1 MTTIYH
7 AHVYFLPEQA
17 AQAATLHA
25 TLAPRLPAGCWL
37 GRLIEREVGPHT
49 RPMFEIDFAEP
60 LLPAVTALLEQYR
73 DGLPVLLRP
82 ELDNE
87 VVGHTS
93 AARWLGE
100 PLPLKLHTLR
110 GA

>member
-7 AHVYFLPEQA
+7 AHVYFLPEQTV
-17 AQAATLHA
+17 QAATLHA

-37 GRLIEREVGPHT
+37 G
-49 RPMFEIDFAEP
+49 
-60 LLPAVTALLEQYR
+60 
-73 DGLPVLLRP
+73 
-82 ELDNE
+82 
-87 VVGHTS
+87 
-93 AARWLGE
+93 E